1 MAIVPQM
8 PAILPGMAVKV
19 INSEDTYFGY
29 EGQVQRVADDRIGVL
44 FEGGNWDKLVSFRPR
59 DLEAVDKS
67 KGKR

>member
-1 MAIVPQM
+1 MATAPQM

-19 INSEDTYFGY
+19 INPEDTYFGF

-44 FEGGNWDKLVSFRPR
+44 FEGGNWDKLVSFRPS
-59 DLEAVDKS
+59 DLETIDKS